1 MLPAYRSAAVEVIL
15 IGMASARD
23 TLRKIIHIDMD
34 AFYAAVEQLD
44 RPELRNRPVIV
55 GGDPASRGV
64 VATASYEA
72 RAYGIHSAMP
82 ASRARHLCSKA
93 IFLPPRFER
102 YREISAAIHVVLRGY
117 SNVIEPLS
125 LDEAYLDVT
134 GSRCLQG
141 SATRLAQ
148 AIRKE
153 IRART
158 GLVASAGVSYN
169 KCLAKLASDLDK
181 PDGLSV
187 ITPAEGPDFIAAL
200 AIERLPGI
208 GPATQRQLCRLGIA
222 TGADLRRRS
231 LEDLVEHFGK
241 AGAWYYQIARG
252 IDDRPV
258 TPHRERK
265 SLGCERTFPV
275 DLRHREEL
283 LAALS
288 TLADR
293 LAVGLAD
300 HGLAAHTLTL
310 KLKYS
315 DFRLLTRSFSTPLP
329 FHTRAEIDAR
339 LPALLERCGVG
350 PHAPVRLLGL
360 SASRFTPLRAIT
372 ALQASLPLVP

>member
-1 MLPAYRSAAVEVIL
+1 MFPPYRSTEVKVIL
-15 IGMASARD
+15 VAMPPMKDSP
-23 TLRKIIHIDMD
+23 RKIIHIDMD

-64 VATASYEA
+64 VATASYAA

-82 ASRARHLCSKA
+82 ASRARRLCPEA
-93 IFLPPRFER
+93 IFLPPRFDR
-102 YREISAAIHVVLRGY
+102 YREISAAIHAIFRNY
-117 SNVIEPLS
+117 SGLIEPLS

-134 GSRCLQG
+134 GSR
-141 SATRLAQ
+141 SATRLAR
-148 AIRKE
+148 AIREE
-153 IRART
+153 IRAKT

-187 ITPAEGPDFIAAL
+187 IPPAAGPDFIATL

-208 GPATQRQLCRLGIA
+208 GPATRRHLYRLGIK

-231 LEDLVEHFGK
+231 LEELVEHFGK
-241 AGAWYYQIARG
+241 VGAWYYRIARG

-275 DLRHREEL
+275 DLCRREEL
-283 LAALS
+283 LEALN
-288 TLADR
+288 TLAAR
-293 LAVGLAD
+293 LVAALAD
-300 HGLAAHTLTL
+300 HALAARTLTL

-315 DFRLLTRSFSTPLP
+315 DFRLLTRSLSTPLP
-329 FHTRAEIDAR
+329 FHTLGEISAR
-339 LPALLERCGVG
+339 LPTLLERSGIE

-360 SASRFTPLRAIT
+360 SASKFTPLRSII